1 MNPTPSHRGLQ
12 RLRHLGIGA
21 RLVLGFGLVCL
32 LIVVMAANAAWQ
44 SSKLQRQF
52 AHALNDGVSVLARLQ
67 ALSVDV
73 SDVGLAARD
82 SILASEPAV
91 AQTALERIEA
101 GRGRIGEAIEK
112 LNQQLG
118 DEQKA
123 LAEELG
129 NHSSSVLVVLVR
141 LSRLQ
146 RAQQVEPAK
155 ALLFTQLQ
163 PKMDAFA
170 KGIDKAQLLQLQAL
184 EKLRAES
191 SGRTMMAIWTT
202 AAMAAA
208 ALLISGVLA
217 FMITRSIT
225 RPVDDTVRVA
235 EAIAAG
241 DLTAHLAI
249 RRDDELGRLQQAVLA
264 MQQQL
269 RELVGGIGGLA
280 DQVAMASG
288 EIADGSQD
296 LSRRTDETAGSL
308 QQTAGAIEELTDTVK
323 RSVDAAQT
331 GQQDGRR
338 RRDHRRTRRSGDGA
352 DRRPHGRD
360 RHGEQPHRRHHRRDR
375 RHRVPDQ
382 HPGAQRRGRGRA
394 RRRPRQ
400 GLCGGGGRGALAGA
414 ARRQAAHEIK
424 GLIQTSTETVQSGQK
439 LVKDAG
445 VTMQDIVAGVARATA
460 MVDEI
465 CKAAGTQSAG
475 LGEVNQSVT
484 RLDEMTQQNAALV
497 EQSAARPKACAIR
510 RASCSRWSN
519 ASRFDAAAGQRLGL
533 PRGRA
538 RIAQR
543 TQERHQVG
551 ALAVAQAQ
559 RLEDL
564 LAIGMQAFEVRAR
577 SSGAP
582 RRRARPAG
590 RRGRTVRC
598 RPRCAS
604 SAP

>member
-1 MNPTPSHRGLQ
+1 MKARAAHRGLQ

-21 RLVLGFGLVCL
+21 RLALGFGLVCL

-44 SSKLQRQF
+44 SSRLQRQF

-82 SILASEPAV
+82 SILATDPAV
-91 AQTALERIEA
+91 AQAALERIEA

-118 DEQKA
+118 AEQKA

-129 NHSSSVLVVLVR
+129 NHSSSVLVVLVK

-170 KGIDKAQLLQLQAL
+170 KGIDKAQLVQLQAL
-184 EKLRAES
+184 EKLRAQS
-191 SGRTMMAIWTT
+191 NDRTAVSIAAT
-202 AAMAAA
+202 AAMAFA

-217 FMITRSIT
+217 FLITRSIT

-241 DLTAHLAI
+241 DLTANLAI
-249 RRDDELGRLQQAVLA
+249 RRDDELGRLQHAVLA

-296 LSRRTDETAGSL
+296 LSRRTEETAGSL
-308 QQTAGAIEELTDTVK
+308 QQTAGAIEQLTDTVK
-323 RSVDAAQT
+323 RSVDAAHTANDMVSAAASTAERGGQAMAQIVGRMGEIAAASHRIGDITGVIDGIAFQT
-331 GQQDGRR
+331 NILALNAAVEAARAGAHGKGFAVVAAEV
-338 RRDHRRTRRSGDGA
+338 RSL
-352 DRRPHGRD
+352 
-360 RHGEQPHRRHHRRDR
+360 
-375 RHRVPDQ
+375 
-382 HPGAQRRGRGRA
+382 AQR
-394 RRRPRQ
+394 
-400 GLCGGGGRGALAGA
+400 A
-414 ARRQAAHEIK
+414 AQAAHEIK
-424 GLIQTSTETVQSGQK
+424 GLIQTSTETVQSGEK

-445 VTMQDIVAGVARATA
+445 VTMRDIVAGVARATA

-475 LGEVNQSVT
+475 LGDVNQSVT

-497 EQSAARPKACAIR
+497 EQSAASAEGLRDQARELQSLVK
-510 RASCSRWSN
+510 
-519 ASRFDAAAGQRLGL
+519 RFK
-533 PRGRA
+533 
-538 RIAQR
+538 
-543 TQERHQVG
+543 V
-551 ALAVAQAQ
+551 
-559 RLEDL
+559 
-564 LAIGMQAFEVRAR
+564 
-577 SSGAP
+577 
-582 RRRARPAG
+582 
-590 RRGRTVRC
+590 
-598 RPRCAS
+598 
-604 SAP
+604 